1 MNVNTINIEQHVNVV
16 NMPAKKS
23 PTATKKRRDSYHHG
37 DLKRALTSAALSL
50 VAERGPKGFTL
61 TEAARRA
68 GVSAAAPYRHF
79 TDKAHLLATVA
90 EQGFLELHAEL
101 TAGAD
106 AVSAP
111 TEQLIE
117 IGRAYVRWALG
128 HPDQYRVMFG
138 ADTDK
143 TRHPSLALAASQ
155 AFGVLL
161 DAIAACQAAG
171 LLRGQEPPEAAG
183 PLWSLVHGIASL
195 AIEGELRNVGIDQ
208 DPESMVADALS
219 DLFDR

>member
-1 MNVNTINIEQHVNVV
+1 MAEQ
-16 NMPAKKS
+16 KS
-23 PTATKKRRDSYHHG
+23 SGATGTRRDSYHHG

-50 VAERGPKGFTL
+50 VAERGPKGFSL

-79 TDKAHLLATVA
+79 ADKAHLLATVA
-90 EQGFLELHAEL
+90 EQGFVDLHTTL
-101 TAGAD
+101 STATQAASD
-106 AVSAP
+106 PVAR
-111 TEQLIE
+111 LIE
-117 IGRAYVRWALG
+117 IGRAYVRWAVT

-143 TRHPSLALAASQ
+143 TQYPSLGIAAEQ
-155 AFGVLL
+155 AFGELL
-161 DAIAACQAAG
+161 EVVALCQATG
-171 LLRGQEPPEAAG
+171 VLRGQEPRQDAG

-195 AIEGELRNVGIDQ
+195 AIDGELRNVGIDQ
-208 DPESMVADALS
+208 DPEDMVADALS